1 MLLPSSDPQLT
12 VRRILKVDHAG
23 ETGAI
28 RIYAAQIAVA
38 QRFFP
43 RIVPELDDMRRDE
56 VEHCRLFRDAMP
68 IRSARPCRVMALW
81 SLGGYV
87 LGFCT
92 ALLGERMVWV
102 CTEAVEATVHK
113 HLGDQLRFL
122 SSRDP
127 DLHGLI
133 LSIQEQELAHLSGAQ
148 AHQHGPMGA
157 GYRFGFGLIGLLTSL
172 MIWLST
178 WGDLGWMGREM
189 ARLR

>member
-12 VRRILKVDHAG
+12 VRRILKVNHAG

-28 RIYAAQIAVA
+28 NIYAAQISVA
-38 QRFFP
+38 RRFFP
-43 RIVPELDDMRRDE
+43 QIIPDLDEMRRDE

-68 IRSARPCRVMALW
+68 ARSAKPCRVMALW

-122 SSRDP
+122 ASRDK

-133 LSIQEQELAHLSGAQ
+133 LSIQEQELAHLSDAQ
-148 AHQHGPMGA
+148 AHQHGPKSA
-157 GYRFGFGLIGLLTSL
+157 GYSFGFWSIGLLTSL

-178 WGDLGWMGREM
+178 WGDLGWMGPEM
-189 ARLR
+189 ARQR